1 MAEFVPAA
9 TAVFG
14 ALSDTVSVSVPSI
27 TDPDCAKVDVDVS
40 GGSEFQPKVGD
51 AVIAIP
57 LAALPTNARLSWAWV
72 SATDQVTITFSSEG
86 GDVTGAAKNFRFL
99 YFDCTTTSP
108 GT

>member
-14 ALSDTVSVSVPSI
+14 ALSDTV
-27 TDPDCAKVDVDVS
+27 
-40 GGSEFQPKVGD
+40 
-51 AVIAIP
+51 
-57 LAALPTNARLSWAWV
+57 
-72 SATDQVTITFSSEG
+72 
-86 GDVTGAAKNFRFL
+86 FL